1 MIILFKYCA
10 DVENYE
16 IFSIF
21 GFIYIYIYIDNALF
35 GCQGNEREQS
45 RGREIIKLPY
55 LDVF

>member
-1 MIILFKYCA
+1 MIIVFKYCA

-16 IFSIF
+16 NFRSF
-21 GFIYIYIYIDNALF
+21 GFIYIYIDNALF